1 MSAKKRAIVFFRSL
15 IFTLSFLGSKPRSIE
30 KDTECK
36 LNERREENSSV
47 TGNKRRGEAA
57 ARKERGGKRRWMSR
71 DFGTHVPPSVDKV
84 ADRVSISFGLQ
95 IPIPIHRALCHAH
108 AYSWAAHRE
117 DSDVYFFFCWS
128 FLSSHSRFYWFRHS
142 ILANVGP
149 AVCVRTVLEK
159 STPSL
164 TSRVFSETPT
174 ASSTGRHKKPM
185 GKKQRWKAVRVVRSI
200 HRLASRRVTRFTLGV
215 VCCRRRRL
223 FCV

>member
-1 MSAKKRAIVFFRSL
+1 MREGRKTAQSQGIKDE
-15 IFTLSFLGSKPRSIE
+15 E
-30 KDTECK
+30 KQQHEK
-36 LNERREENSSV
+36 REE
-47 TGNKRRGEAA
+47 G
-57 ARKERGGKRRWMSR
+57 KEDEWAETLVPTFRHQLTKWPIEYRSALACKSR
-71 DFGTHVPPSVDKV
+71 SPSIAPCAMHTHT
-84 ADRVSISFGLQ
+84 AGQRIERTLTSI
-95 IPIPIHRALCHAH
+95 
-108 AYSWAAHRE
+108 
-117 DSDVYFFFCWS
+117 FFFVGP

>member
-1 MSAKKRAIVFFRSL
+1 MNEPRLWYPRSAISWQSGRSSIDQL
-15 IFTLSFLGSKPRSIE
+15 WLANPDPHPSRPVPCTRIQLGSAS
-30 KDTECK
+30 
-36 LNERREENSSV
+36 
-47 TGNKRRGEAA
+47 RGLW
-57 ARKERGGKRRWMSR
+57 R
-71 DFGTHVPPSVDKV
+71 
-84 ADRVSISFGLQ
+84 L
-95 IPIPIHRALCHAH
+95 
-108 AYSWAAHRE
+108 
-117 DSDVYFFFCWS
+117 FFFCWS